1 MGTIFAVEDM
11 NSFLREGKPLT
22 FEQPYFPEE
31 SFELLSSNIK
41 PLLQSLD
48 RADLHEPLIY
58 ILHEMVTNADKA
70 NAKRLFF
77 SEKKLNIQSPPDY
90 QKGME
95 RFSMLDEET
104 RKRLTTKLAENHF
117 FTRVSFR
124 LKEQI
129 LTLTVINNSIPNEDE
144 LLRIHSRI
152 TMAKS
157 IKDIAE
163 AYMFLYDESEGAGF
177 GIITTI
183 LMLQTLG
190 AHENP
195 YRFVPLRDVGQSMQ
209 EITIPLNAL
218 SESHIETLSIEI
230 SKEIKLIPKL
240 PENVVEI
247 QRMLSNTERPLSDIA
262 AKIAHD
268 PALTAE
274 LLKVVNSAQYMLP
287 QKITSIQNAAA
298 LVGVNG
304 LKNMMY
310 VYGAQRVMDTRF
322 KELSSLWH
330 HAYRCAFYS
339 AEIARRFGFSEDADD
354 LYVIG
359 ILHDI
364 GRIVLLTLHSD
375 LLGKISAHCHANS
388 IPGDFME
395 TLVLGI
401 GHAKTGAEIV
411 RRWNLPEALAC
422 PIEYHHQPHLAPD
435 TYRSHAYVVHLADL
449 LATGYDE
456 GVTDFISVKQNVIE
470 FFEIKDR
477 AELST
482 LSHSL
487 SARLAE
493 NEITL

>member
-1 MGTIFAVEDM
+1 MGTNFTVEDM
-11 NSFLREGKPLT
+11 NSFLQDGKPLT

-31 SFELLSSNIK
+31 SFDFLSSSIK
-41 PLLQSLD
+41 TLLQSLD
-48 RADLHEPLIY
+48 RADLHEPLNY

-77 SEKKLNIQSPPDY
+77 REKNLNIQSPSDY
-90 QKGME
+90 QKGMDG
-95 RFSMLDEET
+95 FSMLGEEA
-104 RKRLTTKLAENHF
+104 RYLLKTKLAENHF
-117 FTRVSFR
+117 FTRISFR
-124 LKEQI
+124 LEDQI
-129 LTLTVINNSIPNEDE
+129 LTLIVINNSLPNEDE

-152 TMAKS
+152 TTARN

-183 LMLQTLG
+183 LTLQTLG
-190 AHENP
+190 AHENS
-195 YRFVPLRDVGQSMQ
+195 YHFVPLRDLGESMQ
-209 EITIPLNAL
+209 EIKIPLNAL
-218 SESHIETLSIEI
+218 SESHIETLSAEI

-247 QRMLSNTERPLSDIA
+247 QRMLSSAERPLSDIA
-262 AKIAHD
+262 SKIAHD

-287 QKITSIQNAAA
+287 QKIASIQKAAA

-304 LKNMMY
+304 LRNMMY
-310 VYGAQRVMDTRF
+310 IYGAQRVMDNRF
-322 KELSSLWH
+322 KELRSLWN

-364 GRIVLLTLHSD
+364 GRIVLLTLHSN
-375 LLGKISAHCHANS
+375 LLEKISAHCHDNG

-395 TLVLGI
+395 TLVLGV
-401 GHAKTGAEIV
+401 GHAKTGSEIT

-435 TYRSHAYVVHLADL
+435 AYRNHAYVVHLADL

-456 GVTDFISVKQNVIE
+456 GNADYQSVKQNVIE
-470 FFEIKDR
+470 FFGVEDQ
-477 AELST
+477 AELNT
-482 LSHSL
+482 LAHSL